1 MGGGEAATMN
11 TDAFNLERNPYWALL
26 LHAQALNAKLL
37 QFSADNFLSSLNFF
51 NDLARASTS
60 PSSIHDVVVN
70 KTRDQFET
78 MTEQI
83 EELSETAQGGPPGE
97 DDVVPILGD

>member
-1 MGGGEAATMN
+1 MSTN
-11 TDAFNLERNPYWALL
+11 AFNLERNPYWGLL
-26 LHAQALNAKLL
+26 LHAQALNTKLL
-37 QFSADNFLSSLNFF
+37 QFSADNFLASLSFYG
-51 NDLARASTS
+51 DIARAVGS
-60 PSSIHDVVVN
+60 PSSMSNVVVN

-97 DDVVPILGD
+97 DELIPNLGD